1 MIGKT
6 KEKHPGNASNMQ
18 DGADTEFFTLQ
29 FFSTSH
35 IIFFFA
41 AIFVKLIYL
50 NKSGHNNAQNNK
62 ENKRFLSVTKPNKE
76 LI

>member
-35 IIFFFA
+35 IIFFFRCNFCETDLLEQ
-41 AIFVKLIYL
+41 IG
-50 NKSGHNNAQNNK
+50 SQ
-62 ENKRFLSVTKPNKE
+62 
-76 LI
+76 